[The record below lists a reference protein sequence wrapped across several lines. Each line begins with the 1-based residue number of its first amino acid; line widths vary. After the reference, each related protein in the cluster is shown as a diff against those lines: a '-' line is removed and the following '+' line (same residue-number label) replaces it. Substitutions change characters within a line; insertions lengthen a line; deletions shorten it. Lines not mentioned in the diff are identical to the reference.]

1 MRRLVVYLMV
11 GLLAL
16 ATAAPPGFAQ
26 AQEPWQEP
34 PPVRIQ
40 TRDISPYLI
49 GLGAIMGMIAFNIA
63 APPVSAWFGSAMRSV
78 TNIRSVIWAASRV
91 AAGGTAPAAA
101 AAAAASVPPAA
112 GTTAAAAAAATGPV
126 VSPLTQ
132 TMMAQAQITGTAAA
146 AAGAAVVSIFY
157 KLFNWIT
164 GAAP

>member
-16 ATAAPPGFAQ
+16 ATALPPRLAS

-40 TRDISPYLI
+40 TNDITPYMV

-63 APPVSAWFGSAMRSV
+63 APPVSAWFGSALTSAS
-78 TNIRSVIWAASRV
+78 NIRAALWATRRAVVAGAPEAVAS
-91 AAGGTAPAAA
+91 AARPAAA
-101 AAAAASVPPAA
+101 AA
-112 GTTAAAAAAATGPV
+112 GPV
-126 VSPLTQ
+126 VTPLTG
-132 TMMAQAQITGTAAA
+132 TMMAQAQIMATAAA
-146 AAGAAVVSIFY
+146 VAGSVVVIDVDQ
-157 KLFNWIT
+157 LVNWAT